1 MDESK
6 KVIQLISAGAVEDYI
21 KLAKYTGYRTG
32 FRDGAGCT
40 LLFEGMILAGGL
52 TAFGAA
58 VLIKGLVNKFKEDE
72 DGSEQISGELEC
84 VENTEK

>member
-1 MDESK
+1 M
-6 KVIQLISAGAVEDYI
+6 LIHAWM
-21 KLAKYTGYRTG
+21 
-32 FRDGAGCT
+32 
-40 LLFEGMILAGGL
+40 LFEGMVLAGGL